1 MVYISDVCSTKNKNG
16 QKYGFGGELC
26 FLGHF
31 FELMSEAFPF
41 FCCLKPVFGSFW
53 PEEGRFLTFFPEQN
67 AAGMSEEVK
76 KNAQKNT
83 TNPQNHIYVHFYL
96 FSNKRQRYI
105 PTKALPS

>member
-1 MVYISDVCSTKNKNG
+1 MKMVYISDVCSTKNKNG

-53 PEEGRFLTFFPEQN
+53 PEEGRFLTFFPERN
-67 AAGMSEEVK
+67 AAGMSEGKKVK
-76 KNAQKNT
+76 KRPSEGQKRPKNGLKAT
-83 TNPQNHIYVHFYL
+83 E
-96 FSNKRQRYI
+96 KR
-105 PTKALPS
+105 KC